1 MSTRRKTP
9 IDTSGIEPEICTI
22 HVRLKILRR
31 IPFFKGLPDAAI
43 DQINT
48 LFQAEGYTPDAFIY
62 FAGDPSVKLYVV
74 AEGKVK
80 LLRHAHTGQEVIL
93 DVLLPGEFFGG
104 LPIMGENTYTDTV
117 QAYTSGCVLT
127 ITADNFRKILEQY
140 PGVSLT
146 LLEIVSAR
154 LLEARDAIHQLSAA
168 PVESR
173 LATTLL
179 KLASKLGKA
188 QDGALLI
195 DLPLSRQDLADM
207 TGATV
212 ETVSRL
218 MSQFRK
224 QKLIDSGRRWV
235 AILDRDGL
243 KALVEAR

>member
-1 MSTRRKTP
+1 MTTRRKTP
-9 IDTSGIEPEICTI
+9 IEPADIEPAICTI
-22 HVRLKILRR
+22 HVRLKILSQ
-31 IPFFKGLPDAAI
+31 IPFFKNLPEDAI
-43 DQINT
+43 SQINA
-48 LFQAEGYTPDAFIY
+48 LFQAEGFTADEYLT

-80 LLRHAHTGQEVIL
+80 QLRHAHTGQDVIL

-104 LPIMGENTYTDTV
+104 LPIMGEKAYTDTV

-127 ITADNFRKILEQY
+127 ITGDRFRMILEQY

-179 KLASKLGKA
+179 KLAAKLGKA
-188 QDGALLI
+188 HDGALLI

-235 AILDRDGL
+235 AIKDHDGL
-243 KALVEAR
+243 RALAEPR